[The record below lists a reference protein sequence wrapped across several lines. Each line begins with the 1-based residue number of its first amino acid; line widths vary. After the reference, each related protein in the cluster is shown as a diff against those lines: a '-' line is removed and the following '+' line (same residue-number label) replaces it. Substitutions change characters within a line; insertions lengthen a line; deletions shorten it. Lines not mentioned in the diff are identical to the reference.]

1 MNALVLLADF
11 AVEQFR
17 GEQSLALGNI
27 ERGIR
32 VPQRLSHVRRIAVE
46 NTCSGGSADGY
57 QRIRQTH
64 GLAQLHQCAVA
75 GRQQVGQ
82 FFKAG
87 TATDKHAKLV
97 AAKPADNRTRRR
109 RAL

>member
-17 GEQSLALGNI
+17 GEQPLALGNI

-32 VPQRLSHVRRIAVE
+32 VSQRLAHVRRIAVE

-57 QRIRQTH
+57 QRIRQAH
-64 GLAQLHQCAVA
+64 GLAQLYQGAVA
-75 GRQQVGQ
+75 GPQQVGQ

-87 TATDKHAKLV
+87 TATDKHPKLV